1 MSTDI
6 EERLFFLLFARGIH
20 KYQQE
25 TKKKK
30 THSKLC
36 QNDSR
41 KRLFVTSIS
50 LNNLYLI
57 HLCYSFQL
65 VCIKA
70 VILNNHCLNF

>member
-6 EERLFFLLFARGIH
+6 KERLFFLLSAQGIH

-30 THSKLC
+30 SHSKLC

-41 KRLFVTSIS
+41 KRLFVPSIS

-65 VCIKA
+65 VCVKSGT
-70 VILNNHCLNF
+70 LNNHRLNF